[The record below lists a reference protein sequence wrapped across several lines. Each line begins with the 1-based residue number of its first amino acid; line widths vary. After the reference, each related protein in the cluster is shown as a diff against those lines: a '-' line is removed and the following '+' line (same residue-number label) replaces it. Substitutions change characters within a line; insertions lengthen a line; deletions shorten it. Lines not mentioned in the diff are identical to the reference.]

1 MSEQRIFIRYPNRK
15 LYDAA
20 NSCYVSASTVLEMI
34 RKGDDVKIVDKAG
47 MVDVTGAVLIKAVV
61 DENISQ
67 FYTNESVDLLK
78 RIIREGGFAEY
89 SKKLL

>member
-1 MSEQRIFIRYPNRK
+1 VNQRIFIRYPNRK

-20 NSCYVSASTVLEMI
+20 NSCYVSAAAVLDMI
-34 RKGDDVKIVDKAG
+34 RGGVDVKIVDKAN

-67 FYTNESVDLLK
+67 FYTDESVHLLMK
-78 RIIREGGFAEY
+78 IIREGGFAEY